1 MKREDG
7 TARLLE
13 GDTDQVVRQI
23 ADLYVER
30 NDATNP
36 KTRATG

>member
-23 ADLYVER
+23 ADLYIER
-30 NDATNP
+30 NDALKAP
-36 KTRATG
+36 GPEL